1 MNNSS
6 SILSKSVLLGLVLV
20 LGLSACAKKEDKV
33 LITTDYGDI
42 TILLYDS
49 TPKHKENFIKL
60 VKEGF
65 YDSLLFHRVID
76 KFMIQG
82 GDPDS
87 RNAASGTRLGMGG
100 PGYEID
106 AEIGAPHLYGAVS
119 AARTA
124 NPAKRSSGSQ
134 FFIVTGVTQSDQELA
149 LYEQRK
155 NIKYNDE
162 QKRIYKEKGGYPSL
176 DMEYTVFGEVIS
188 GMDVVE
194 KIASLPKDAA
204 DRPVEDVRMKI
215 KLIK

>member
-1 MNNSS
+1 MYSS
-6 SILSKSVLLGLVLV
+6 RLIFPGKILFVFAIALVLA
-20 LGLSACAKKEDKV
+20 ACEKKEAKAV
-33 LITTDYGDI
+33 ITTDYGDI

-60 VKEGF
+60 VKDGF

-87 RNAASGTRLGMGG
+87 KNAPEGTRLGMGG
-100 PGYEID
+100 PGYEVD
-106 AEIGAPHLYGAVS
+106 AEIGSPHLYGAVS

-124 NPAKRSSGSQ
+124 NEAKRSSGSQ
-134 FFIVTGVTQSDQELA
+134 FFIVTGALQTDQELN

-162 QKRIYKEKGGYPSL
+162 QRRIYKEKGGYPGL

-194 KIASLPKDAA
+194 KIAQLPKDAF
-204 DRPVEDVRMKI
+204 DRPVGDVRMKI
-215 KLIK
+215 KML

>member
-1 MNNSS
+1 MINR
-6 SILSKSVLLGLVLV
+6 ILFFGGKALLTLLIV
-20 LGLSACAKKEDKV
+20 LGLSACAKEEDKV

-49 TPKHKENFIKL
+49 TPKHKENFVKL

-87 RNAASGTRLGMGG
+87 KNATSDARLGMGG

-106 AEIGAPHLYGAVS
+106 AEIGSPHLYGAVS

-124 NPAKRSSGSQ
+124 NEAKRSSGSQ
-134 FFIVTGVTQSDQELA
+134 FFIVTGTLQTDQELNI
-149 LYEQRK
+149 YEQSK
-155 NIKYNDE
+155 QIKYNDE
-162 QKRIYKEKGGYPSL
+162 QRRIYKEKGGYPAL
-176 DMEYTVFGEVIS
+176 DMQYTVFGEVIS

-194 KIASLPKDAA
+194 KIAQVPKDAF

-215 KLIK
+215 KML